1 MDGRARSARTRAGK
15 QMPKREGNERVRRAW
30 LGVCAGLAVVGL
42 GGCASFPFFGG
53 SREISAPPPEL
64 PTLDR
69 ESYMIGPDDEVQVVV
84 WKNPELS
91 VTVPVR
97 PDGRISVPL
106 VDDVQAAGL
115 TTSELKLVLSEKLEE
130 FVKNPEVTV
139 IVTQVNSKRIYLLGG
154 VTNQTTVPL
163 TQDMRVL
170 DAISVAGGFTTF
182 ARKGD
187 VKILRRQ
194 GSGLVEYRFDY
205 DAFLRGDAPLES
217 NFLLQPGDT
226 IVIPD

>member
-1 MDGRARSARTRAGK
+1 M
-15 QMPKREGNERVRRAW
+15 QRVW
-30 LGVCAGLAVVGL
+30 LVVCVAMVAVGAN
-42 GGCASFPFFGG
+42 GCASFPFFGG
-53 SREISAPPPEL
+53 GREISPPPPE
-64 PTLDR
+64 PASLDR
-69 ESYMIGPDDEVQVVV
+69 DNYVIGPDDVIQVVV

-115 TTSELKLVLSEKLEE
+115 TTAELKMVLSEKLAE
-130 FVKNPEVTV
+130 FVKNPEVTA
-139 IVTQVNSKRIYLLGG
+139 IVTQINSKRVYMLGG
-154 VTNQTTVPL
+154 VANQTAFNL

-170 DAISVAGGFTTF
+170 DAIATAGGFTTF
-182 ARKGD
+182 ANKGD

>member
-1 MDGRARSARTRAGK
+1 MKRSWLAGLGVLLALGMGGCSSLPFFDGNGRAVS
-15 QMPKREGNERVRRAW
+15 
-30 LGVCAGLAVVGL
+30 
-42 GGCASFPFFGG
+42 S
-53 SREISAPPPEL
+53 PPPE
-64 PTLDR
+64 PAALDR
-69 ESYMIGPDDEVQVVV
+69 DSYLIGPDDVVQVVV
-84 WKNPELS
+84 WKNPDLS

-115 TTSELKLVLSEKLEE
+115 TTDELKLVLSEKLEE

-139 IVTQVNSKRIYLLGG
+139 IVTSINSKRIYIMGG
-154 VTNQTTVPL
+154 INNQTSFNL

-170 DAISVAGGFTTF
+170 DAIASAGGFTTF
-182 ARKGD
+182 ADKDD

-194 GSGLVEYRFDY
+194 GGGLVEYRFDY
-205 DAFLRGDAPLES
+205 DAFVKGDAPLES

-226 IVIPD
+226 IVVPD

>member
-1 MDGRARSARTRAGK
+1 MDGWVRHALGRG
-15 QMPKREGNERVRRAW
+15 GNVRIHRV
-30 LGVCAGLAVVGL
+30 GLAICVALVGVAMV
-42 GGCASFPFFGG
+42 GCSSIPFFNRDK
-53 SREISAPPPEL
+53 REISAPPPE
-64 PTLDR
+64 PAALDR
-69 ESYMIGPDDEVQVVV
+69 DNYVIGADDVIQVVV
-84 WKNPELS
+84 WKNQELS

-115 TTSELKLVLSEKLEE
+115 TAAELKMVLSEKLQE

-139 IVTQVNSKRIYLLGG
+139 IVTQINSKRVYLLGG
-154 VTNQTTVPL
+154 IARQTSFPL

-170 DAISVAGGFTTF
+170 DALALGGGFTTF
-182 ARKGD
+182 AKKSD
-187 VKILRRQ
+187 VKILRRK

-226 IVIPD
+226 IVVPD

>member
-1 MDGRARSARTRAGK
+1 MRIH
-15 QMPKREGNERVRRAW
+15 RV
-30 LGVCAGLAVVGL
+30 GLAICVALVGVGVVG
-42 GGCASFPFFGG
+42 CSSIPFFH
-53 SREISAPPPEL
+53 RDKRDISAPPPD
-64 PTLDR
+64 PAALDR
-69 ESYMIGPDDEVQVVV
+69 DHYVIGADDVIQVVV
-84 WKNPELS
+84 WKNQELS

-115 TTSELKLVLSEKLEE
+115 TTAELKMVLSEKLQE

-139 IVTQVNSKRIYLLGG
+139 IVSQINSKRVYLLGG
-154 VTNQTTVPL
+154 IAKQGSFPL
-163 TQDMRVL
+163 IQDMRVL
-170 DAISVAGGFTTF
+170 DALALGGGFTTF
-182 ARKGD
+182 ADKGD
-187 VKILRRQ
+187 VKILRRK

-226 IVIPD
+226 IVVPD

>member
-1 MDGRARSARTRAGK
+1 MSG
-15 QMPKREGNERVRRAW
+15 RVRRAHERAW
-30 LGVCAGLAVVGL
+30 NVQMVKVGFVGVTLLLVGGL
-42 GGCASFPFFGG
+42 GGCAYLPFLDIDN
-53 SREISAPPPEL
+53 REISAPPPD
-64 PTLDR
+64 PVALDR
-69 ESYMIGPDDEVQVVV
+69 DSYVIGPEDQLQIVV

-130 FVKNPEVTV
+130 FVKSPEVTV
-139 IVTQVNSKRIYLLGG
+139 IVDRINSKRVYMLGG
-154 VTNQTTVPL
+154 LASQSSIIL

-170 DAISVAGGFTTF
+170 DAIAIAGGFTTF
-182 ARKGD
+182 ADKGD
-187 VKILRRQ
+187 IKILRRK
-194 GSGLVEYRFDY
+194 GNGLVEYRFDY

-226 IVIPD
+226 IVVPD

>member
-1 MDGRARSARTRAGK
+1 MKRSWLAGLGVLLALGMGGCSSLPFFDWNGRAVS
-15 QMPKREGNERVRRAW
+15 
-30 LGVCAGLAVVGL
+30 
-42 GGCASFPFFGG
+42 S
-53 SREISAPPPEL
+53 PPPE
-64 PTLDR
+64 PAALDR
-69 ESYMIGPDDEVQVVV
+69 DSYLIGPDDVVQVVV
-84 WKNPELS
+84 WKNPDLS

-115 TTSELKLVLSEKLEE
+115 TTDELKLVLSEKLEE

-139 IVTQVNSKRIYLLGG
+139 IVTSINSKRIYIMGG
-154 VTNQTTVPL
+154 INNQTSFNL

-170 DAISVAGGFTTF
+170 DAIASAGGFTTF
-182 ARKGD
+182 ADKDD

-194 GSGLVEYRFDY
+194 GGGLVEYRFDY
-205 DAFLRGDAPLES
+205 DAFVKGDAPLES

-226 IVIPD
+226 IVVPD